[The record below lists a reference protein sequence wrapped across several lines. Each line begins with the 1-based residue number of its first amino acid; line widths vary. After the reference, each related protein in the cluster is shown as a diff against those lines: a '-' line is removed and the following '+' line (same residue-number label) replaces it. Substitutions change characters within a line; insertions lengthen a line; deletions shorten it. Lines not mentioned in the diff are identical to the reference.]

1 MVDSFH
7 DTPGVTPGLGG
18 QDNAEE
24 RVDFK
29 KYDRRSLS
37 YATTFE
43 DPWKAQL
50 IRAIELFT
58 GKLTI
63 VRLIREFERRG
74 APRGQ
79 EFRFIGFNVRPY
91 RLRRNRILA
100 RPIRPVINR
109 ISVVGSGTIA
119 A

>member
-37 YATTFE
+37 YATTFD

-58 GKLTI
+58 G
-63 VRLIREFERRG
+63 
-74 APRGQ
+74 
-79 EFRFIGFNVRPY
+79 
-91 RLRRNRILA
+91 
-100 RPIRPVINR
+100 
-109 ISVVGSGTIA
+109 
-119 A
+119 